1 MESFLPPPPSACS
14 QTRMERDTEITFRPQ
29 AVGSQRSAKCHW
41 LAEFNSNPFGCLELR
56 MAYRSLEKASPAST
70 ACAGACHVLLSTAC
84 AGACHVLFAQAAG
97 HDGYV
102 DVSER
107 ASLEALAPTHARGR
121 AACAWPP
128 LANEAVCWK
137 SATLSGSR
145 DLGPEE
151 TCLYLACR
159 SKQSATPAACRQA
172 LCT

>member
-41 LAEFNSNPFGCLELR
+41 LAEFKNGNPFGCLELR

-70 ACAGACHVLLSTAC
+70 ACAGAF
-84 AGACHVLFAQAAG
+84 HVLFAQAAG

-107 ASLEALAPTHARGR
+107 ASLEALAATHARGR

>member
-1 MESFLPPPPSACS
+1 MPLLPPAVAALPPPLASSPYTAPRRPASVASDGELPSTPPSACS

-41 LAEFNSNPFGCLELR
+41 LAEFKNGNPFGCLELR
-56 MAYRSLEKASPAST
+56 MAYRSLEKASPA
-70 ACAGACHVLLSTAC
+70 STAC

-107 ASLEALAPTHARGR
+107 ASLEALAATHARGR

-137 SATLSGSR
+137 SATN
-145 DLGPEE
+145 
-151 TCLYLACR
+151 A
-159 SKQSATPAACRQA
+159 KW
-172 LCT
+172 